1 MTREGAASAGVMEVS
16 PPQSEF
22 RRIAK
27 VFFSR
32 KVAVVGFI
40 IVVAWVL
47 AAIFAPL
54 LTPYEPYESDLDN
67 TLLQPSREHL
77 LGTDL
82 IGRDTL
88 TRIIY
93 GSRLAFM
100 ICGLAVGGAAIIGSA
115 LGLVAAYYGG
125 ILNMVIMR
133 LVDALMSIP
142 MIVKALLIGA
152 LLGGGATSTLIAIG
166 FVLTSVYAR
175 LMCGV
180 ALSIKERDYVTAA
193 RATGAGN
200 LRIML
205 YHIVPNSIPPLMV
218 QLTLQLGFA
227 LLIEASMSFLG
238 VGMSPPA
245 AAWGSMISTGYEF
258 LISRPILCLAPGLAI
273 MSLVFGF
280 NMMGD
285 GLRDALDP
293 RLRGTL

>member
-1 MTREGAASAGVMEVS
+1 MTREGAISAGLMEVP
-16 PPQSEF
+16 PPQSES

-47 AAIFAPL
+47 AAIFAPQ
-54 LTPYEPYESDLDN
+54 LTPYDPYESDLDN
-67 TLLQPSREHL
+67 ALLQPSREHL

-93 GSRLAFM
+93 GSRIAFM
-100 ICGLAVGGAAIIGSA
+100 ICGLAVGGAALIGSA

-125 ILNMVIMR
+125 ILNIVIMR

-142 MIVKALLIGA
+142 MIVKALLIAA
-152 LLGGGATSTLIAIG
+152 LLGGGITSTVIAIG

-180 ALSIKERDYVTAA
+180 ALSVKERDYIMAA
-193 RATGAGN
+193 RAIGAGN

-205 YHIVPNSIPPLMV
+205 FHILPNSIAPLMV
-218 QLTLQLGFA
+218 QMTLQLGFA
-227 LLIEASMSFLG
+227 LLIEAAMSFLG

>member
-1 MTREGAASAGVMEVS
+1 MIREGAVSAGVMEVP

-27 VFFSR
+27 VFFGR

-47 AAIFAPL
+47 AAIFAPQ
-54 LTPYEPYESDLDN
+54 LTPYEPYKSDLDN
-67 TLLQPSREHL
+67 ALLQPSREHL

-93 GSRLAFM
+93 GSRIAFM
-100 ICGLAVGGAAIIGSA
+100 ICGLAVGGAALIGSA

-142 MIVKALLIGA
+142 MIVKALLIAA
-152 LLGGGATSTLIAIG
+152 LVGGGITSTVLAIG
-166 FVLTSVYAR
+166 FILTSVYAR
-175 LMCGV
+175 LMRGV
-180 ALSIKERDYVTAA
+180 ALSVKERDYVTAA
-193 RATGAGN
+193 RATGASN

-205 YHIVPNSIPPLMV
+205 YHILPNSIAPLMV
-218 QLTLQLGFA
+218 QMTLQLGFA
-227 LLIEASMSFLG
+227 LLIEAAMSFLG

-258 LISRPILCLAPGLAI
+258 LISRPILCLAPGFAI

-280 NMMGD
+280 NMIGD